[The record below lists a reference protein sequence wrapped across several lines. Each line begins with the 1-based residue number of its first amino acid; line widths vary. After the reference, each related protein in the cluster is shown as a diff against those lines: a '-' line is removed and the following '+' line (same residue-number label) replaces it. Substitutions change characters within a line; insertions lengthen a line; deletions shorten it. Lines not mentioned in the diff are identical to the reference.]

1 MEELSQQPP
10 KPRISAGYRPIV
22 PAELNKG
29 VGNSAYAYVAGAAGI
44 GLVVGVG
51 IAVAASYMHPNVP
64 SSVSEALGTH
74 TSGLNAI
81 PAVYSSSTSL
91 LNQVDDQKKLPT
103 GPVLLR
109 KVAPEPDGKPVQA
122 EKRHH
127 SFRLWP
133 FKKIS
138 GKETASRRPD
148 IQPATASAPAVALEP
163 PASLQEA
170 DAAPVKPSSFVGVE
184 GEATVAS
191 YDGTEGRIETYEGDN
206 FVLDKSTVETSSIR
220 WEDFPFNVHY
230 RCDEMGA
237 CTLQRRGAT
246 ETARMAR

>member
-1 MEELSQQPP
+1 MEEISQQPP

-29 VGNSAYAYVAGAAGI
+29 VGNAAYAYVAGAAGI

-51 IAVAASYMHPNVP
+51 IAVAASYIHPNVP
-64 SSVSEALGTH
+64 PSVSEALGTH
-74 TSGLNAI
+74 TSGMNAI
-81 PAVYSSSTSL
+81 PAVFNSSSSL
-91 LNQVDDQKKLPT
+91 LNQVEDQKKLST
-103 GPVLLR
+103 APVLLR
-109 KVAPEPDGKPVQA
+109 KVTQAPDAKAVQA
-122 EKRHH
+122 EKKHH

-148 IQPATASAPAVALEP
+148 IRPAAPSAPAVALEP

-170 DAAPVKPSSFVGVE
+170 DAAPAKPSYFIGVE

-220 WEDFPFNVHY
+220 WDDFPFNVHY
-230 RCDEMGA
+230 RCDETGV
-237 CTLQRRGAT
+237 CTLQHRGAT
-246 ETARMAR
+246 ETARMTR